1 MAYIICGIIMEQT
14 HKSDRVWI
22 WNIQVTKIL
31 DEAVEQAVLMDSH
44 VSKSEFVRDAV
55 REKLRGIPGSEKV
68 I

>member
-1 MAYIICGIIMEQT
+1 MEQT
-14 HKSDRVWI
+14 HKSDRIWI